1 MSTAVSTLTHFV
13 KLLTLKNKPQDL
25 SCSNNMLIIL
35 VALLF
40 LIFKLTV
47 KRSIP
52 ELAKITAFIPVFI
65 VIYEGLFLTV
75 LFLIL
80 NKSGKKNRFVQSAC
94 NFIGVHIVSCLISP
108 IIALLPFPLFFLCLA
123 KAWLLLVNFTI
134 TKHTFDIDQ
143 FKAVGTYLLINTI
156 AMIIM
161 TIPCML
167 FVTLYGGVK

>member
-1 MSTAVSTLTHFV
+1 MHTVVSALTHFAG
-13 KLLTLKNKPQDL
+13 LLTLKNKPQDL
-25 SCSNNMLIIL
+25 LCSKNMLIIL
-35 VALLF
+35 FVLLF

-52 ELAKITAFIPVFI
+52 ELAKITALIPIFV

-75 LFLIL
+75 LFSML

-94 NFIGVHIVSCLISP
+94 NFIGVHITSCLISP

-123 KAWLLLVNFTI
+123 KSWLLLVNFNI

-143 FKAVGTYLLINTI
+143 IKAVWTYLLINTI
-156 AMIIM
+156 AIITM
-161 TIPCML
+161 AIPCMIL
-167 FVTLYGGVK
+167 GALYGGVK